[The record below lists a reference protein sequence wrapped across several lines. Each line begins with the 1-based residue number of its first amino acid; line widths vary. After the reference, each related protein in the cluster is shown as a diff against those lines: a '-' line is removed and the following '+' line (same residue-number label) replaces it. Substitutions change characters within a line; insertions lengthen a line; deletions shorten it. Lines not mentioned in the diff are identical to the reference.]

1 MSYIAGKDWP
11 SSWPTHLPNTSV
23 IGIDQAPNVA
33 KSSQILSWDDGE
45 NKGTFCPY
53 VIPSIPFSLWRR
65 DVLTQMGML
74 LYSPNDKVSYQMLQM
89 KYNPDKGMGKNEKGQ
104 KEPIVVKEKKE
115 QELAPKI
122 YNLGLCFSSCCPY
135 NLEK

>member
-1 MSYIAGKDWP
+1 
-11 SSWPTHLPNTSV
+11 
-23 IGIDQAPNVA
+23 
-33 KSSQILSWDDGE
+33 
-45 NKGTFCPY
+45 
-53 VIPSIPFSLWRR
+53 
-65 DVLTQMGML
+65 ML

-122 YNLGLCFSSCCPY
+122 YNLGHCFSSCCPY